1 MKRLSSAKRNQLIM
15 VLVVTAALIG
25 TAYFLLISPQ
35 NNENR
40 RLIGQ
45 TNDRQADLAKYKK
58 LINEAEVT
66 SNQLVSVSSQL
77 DSAEQDL
84 ATGDT
89 YAWVYDT
96 IRRFKTNYH
105 LDIPTIGLPTVGD
118 VDVIPHFSYKQVRF
132 TLNGTAYYH
141 DLGKFVADFENN
153 FPHDRLVDLA
163 IQPISDLNGNPEM
176 LAFHVEVIALIKPTS

>member
-25 TAYFLLISPQ
+25 TAYFLLISPE
-35 NNENR
+35 NTENR
-40 RLIGQ
+40 RLISQ
-45 TNDRQADLAKYKK
+45 TNDRQADLEKYQK
-58 LINEAEVT
+58 LISEAAAT
-66 SNQLVSVSSQL
+66 SNQLVNAFSQL
-77 DSAEQDL
+77 DNAERDL
-84 ATGDT
+84 ATGDV

-96 IRRFKTNYH
+96 IRRFKANYH
-105 LDIPTIGLPTVGD
+105 LDIPTIGQPTVSD

-132 TLNGTAYYH
+132 TLNGTAYFH

-163 IQPISDLNGNPEM
+163 IQPTSDLNNNSEM
-176 LAFHVEVIALIKPTS
+176 LTFRVDVIALIKPNS

>member
-15 VLVVTAALIG
+15 VLLVTAALIG

-40 RLIGQ
+40 QLISQ
-45 TNDRQADLAKYKK
+45 TNDRQTDLDKYKK
-58 LINEAEVT
+58 LISETETT
-66 SNQLVSVSSQL
+66 SNQLASVSSQL
-77 DSAEQDL
+77 DNAERDM
-84 ATGDT
+84 ASGDV

-96 IRRFKTNYH
+96 IRRFKANYH
-105 LDIPTIGLPTVGD
+105 LDIPTIGQPTVGD
-118 VDVIPHFSYKQVRF
+118 VDMLPHFPYKQVQF

-153 FPHDRLVDLA
+153 FPHVRLVNLA
-163 IQPISDLNGNPEM
+163 IQPSSDPNSNPEM
-176 LAFHVEVIALIKPTS
+176 LSFHVEVIALIKPNS